1 MLIVK
6 FTSSGTITKLSG
18 SLVTLTSVSTIA
30 STSGSVEMG
39 QSILR
44 IAVFSTEMK
53 LENLPQQPN

>member
-1 MLIVK
+1 MK